1 MMAGNKKYRCKAW
14 VNEEFDFTVHAPSRE
29 EARKMCDEILENKRN
44 EVNIQRVLIEV
55 RNDAK
60 E

>member
-14 VNEEFDFTVHAPSRE
+14 INEEFNFTVHAPSRE
-29 EARKMCDEILENKRN
+29 EAKKLCDEILENKRT
-44 EVNIQRVLIEV
+44 EVNISKMLIEV
-55 RNDAK
+55 RNDVR